1 MKSPLEK
8 LHSRALQ
15 LARGQSALAVSSS
28 PAGCGFGSI
37 DGFFGAAGAPAA
49 GGKTQDQ
56 AYFEAL
62 ESLLRE
68 YISQLGEDSVLDG
81 VSAA

>member
-15 LARGQSALAVSSS
+15 LARGQSALSVSSPPSS
-28 PAGCGFGSI
+28 PAMGGFI
-37 DGFFGAAGAPAA
+37 DGFMGGNASAPA
-49 GGKTQDQ
+49 KSQEQ
-56 AYFEAL
+56 AYLEAL

-68 YISQLGEDSVLDG
+68 YIDQLRGDSLLDG
-81 VSAA
+81 VAAA